1 MTDGVML
8 KAELPGLKLFSRGK
22 VRDVYDLGAAL
33 LFIATDRISAFDV
46 VMGEGIPGKGRI
58 LTALTMFWLERLGVP
73 HHVITDR
80 AAEMPP
86 EVRPFEAALE
96 GRTLLV
102 RKLKIFP
109 VECVVRGYLAGS
121 GLKSY
126 RARGEV
132 CGVPLPPGLREADR
146 LPAPIFTPTT
156 KAAAGHDE
164 EMTFEAMTAL
174 LGKDRARE
182 LRDRSIEVYLRA
194 AEIARAHGVILGDTK
209 FEWGSDGAGWPSILA
224 DEVLTPDSS
233 RFWPGDEYAPGAAQP
248 SFDKQ
253 FLRDWLERSGWNK
266 RPPPP
271 PLPRD
276 VVEGTAARYAAI
288 YRRLIGKEFTG

>member
-1 MTDGVML
+1 MTDSVMRR
-8 KAELPGLKLFSRGK
+8 AELPGMKLFSRGK
-22 VRDVYDLGAAL
+22 VRDVYDMGETL

-46 VMGEGIPGKGRI
+46 VMEEGIPGKGKI

-80 AAEMPP
+80 VSEMPP
-86 EVRPFEAALE
+86 EVRRFEAALE
-96 GRTLLV
+96 GRAMLV
-102 RKLKIFP
+102 RKLAIFP

-132 CGVPLPPGLREADR
+132 CGVALPPGLREADR

-156 KAAAGHDE
+156 KAVSGHDE
-164 EMTFEAMTAL
+164 DMTFDDMASLVGRE
-174 LGKDRARE
+174 RARE
-182 LRDRSIEVYLRA
+182 LRDRSIAVYLQA
-194 AEIARAHGVILGDTK
+194 SEIARARGVILCDTK
-209 FEWGSDGAGWPSILA
+209 FEWGADGEDGPSILA

-233 RFWPGDEYAPGAAQP
+233 RFWPGDRYAPGAPQP

-253 FLRDWLERSGWNK
+253 FLRDWLERSGWK
-266 RPPPP
+266 KQPPPP
-271 PLPRD
+271 HLPPD
-276 VVEGTAARYAAI
+276 VIEGTASRYAEI
-288 YRRLIGKEFTG
+288 YRRLIGKEFRG